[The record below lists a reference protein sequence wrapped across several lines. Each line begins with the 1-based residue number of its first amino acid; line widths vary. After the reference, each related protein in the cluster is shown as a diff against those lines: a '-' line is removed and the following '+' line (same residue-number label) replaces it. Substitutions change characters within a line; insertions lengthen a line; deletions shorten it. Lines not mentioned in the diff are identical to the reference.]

1 MFIVNFLLLFV
12 VIRKG
17 FEQRSHCSK
26 PLIPGKFYDWDIFDS
41 SNNLDFLH
49 TFLQHT
55 TALYF
60 RSKTPLL
67 L

>member
-17 FEQRSHCSK
+17 FEQRSRCSK

-41 SNNLDFLH
+41 SN
-49 TFLQHT
+49 
-55 TALYF
+55 YF
-60 RSKTPLL
+60 DMSDCYKYSNKSNSFDSL
-67 L
+67 